1 MKPIRSAERMLGRL
15 SVYSSVLA
23 RMSGLVCLVI
33 LRGMAEPVV
42 PASLTPESEA

>member
-1 MKPIRSAERMLGRL
+1 MLGRL

-23 RMSGLVCLVI
+23 RMSGLFCLVM

>member
-1 MKPIRSAERMLGRL
+1 MRSAERILGLL

-23 RMSGLVCLVI
+23 RMSGFVCLVM
-33 LRGMAEPVV
+33 LRGIADPVV